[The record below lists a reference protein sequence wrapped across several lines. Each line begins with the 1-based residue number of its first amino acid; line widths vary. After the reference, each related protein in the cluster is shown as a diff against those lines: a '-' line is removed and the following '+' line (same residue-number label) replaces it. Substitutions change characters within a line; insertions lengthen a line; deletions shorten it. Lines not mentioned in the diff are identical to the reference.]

1 MSDARRTAEAYADV
15 DPEKF
20 GARPQR
26 RTRPRTKDRPDYSA
40 AEIARVLTVEHRL
53 YPLSLRLI
61 AEGKAKVVGES
72 VEIAPDAV
80 DETARLF
87 SAA

>member
-40 AEIARVLTVEHRL
+40 AEIARVLTVDRG
-53 YPLSLRLI
+53 RFRCQLI
-61 AEGKAKVVGES
+61 
-72 VEIAPDAV
+72 D
-80 DETARLF
+80 
-87 SAA
+87 

>member
-26 RTRPRTKDRPDYSA
+26 RTRPRTKDRPDYSD
-40 AEIARVLTVEHRL
+40 AEVGRVITVDRGRFRCQLTE
-53 YPLSLRLI
+53 SDEMI
-61 AEGKAKVVGES
+61 SATKAP
-72 VEIAPDAV
+72 IM
-80 DETARLF
+80 
-87 SAA
+87 